1 MLIIKY
7 ERRDFFNNRI
17 YTEDKKQ
24 NYSRE
29 DLKKA
34 FSYFSR
40 TYDTSVQIDDIVI
53 YWNSLAE
60 YENRITTVRY
70 YDGMNY
76 TEVKKSY
83 DKVKK
88 EGYAMVQ

>member
-7 ERRDFFNNRI
+7 ERIDFFNNRI

-24 NYSRE
+24 NYGKE

-34 FSYFSR
+34 FLYFSR

-53 YWNSLAE
+53 YWDSLAE
-60 YENRITTVRY
+60 YENRIATVRF

-83 DKVKK
+83 DKIKK

>member
-1 MLIIKY
+1 MLILKY
-7 ERRDFFNNRI
+7 DRVDFFGSRI

-24 NYSRE
+24 THSKE

-34 FSYFSR
+34 FSYFSK
-40 TYDTSVQIDDIVI
+40 THNATIQLENIVI
-53 YWNSLAE
+53 FWNCLAE
-60 YENRITTVRY
+60 YENRVVTIRY

-83 DKVKK
+83 DKIKK
-88 EGYAMVQ
+88 ECYAIVH